1 MSEPARQYEPLF
13 TPEEVAAVFKVSDD
27 TIRQMIR
34 KGELRAIKF
43 GRQYRVPKSVVD
55 AYFRFPDLDG
65 IETLVVQAYQAGI
78 ISTGKLGE
86 LLGFTFY
93 QTLDYLKAKHI
104 EPRVG
109 PETGADAAAE
119 VASARDLFAR

>member
-1 MSEPARQYEPLF
+1 MSEPAKPYEPLF
-13 TPEEVAAVFKVSDD
+13 TPEEVAEIFKVSDD

-55 AYFRFPDLDG
+55 AYFRFPDLEG
-65 IETLVVQAYQAGI
+65 IEALVVQAYQSGI
-78 ISTGKLGE
+78 ISSGKVGE
-86 LLGFTFY
+86 LLGFSFY
-93 QTLDYLKAKHI
+93 QTMDYLKSRNI

-109 PETGADAAAE
+109 PESEADATAE
-119 VASARDLFAR
+119 VSGARDLFAR